1 MSFDIYNL
9 YFLRGSSTVNP
20 SYGVQGSPR
29 FPNRQVVKASNVD
42 NTEAWPDVVVERLA
56 SMKEAWR
63 SMD

>member
-1 MSFDIYNL
+1 MFIL
-9 YFLRGSSTVNP
+9 PQGIKHFFNP
-20 SYGVQGSPR
+20 SYGAFWVPAW